1 MIDGRLPPYDS
12 KAEEA
17 VIGSLLI
24 DGDAI
29 LEVTGVLK
37 PEDFFEQQNRLV
49 YEACVS
55 IYENHQEINQITVAR
70 ELAQRGVLEEVGGAA
85 YLSYLI
91 SSVPTS
97 LHIESYASIVS
108 RLSVM
113 RRLITASNKIATIGY
128 EADSEVETALS
139 DAENVLFKVRQ
150 QQTSGDFTSLHDM
163 LGKYFQETQAV
174 STAEV
179 IPHVFTGYTVVDNLL
194 TGLQRSNLIVI
205 GARTS
210 IGKTSLALNI
220 ARNAAMQQNACIA
233 MFSLEMSKMEIVQR
247 LLSIESNLS
256 SGKIRRAEYTE
267 EEEVKLMDA
276 VGRLSAAP
284 IYIDDT
290 PQMRVAEMRGKARR
304 LHFEQPIDLIV
315 VDYIQLIKP
324 DSKRENRV
332 QELSEITRSLKA
344 LARDINVP
352 VLALSQLRR
361 EPDPH
366 IEPRRPQLSDLR
378 DSGSIE
384 QDSDIVIFIHR
395 SVKTDGS
402 DDFFEAYTREKKEE
416 KGITDIIIA
425 KNRNGPL
432 GEGQLQF
439 HSETTRF
446 TNLVD
451 AGRSITS

>member
-1 MIDGRLPPYDS
+1 MINGKLPPYDN

-17 VIGSLLI
+17 VVGSILI

-29 LEVTGVLK
+29 FEVTSLLK
-37 PEDFFEQQNRLV
+37 PEDFFGQQNRLI
-49 YEACVS
+49 YEACLS
-55 IYENHQEINQITVAR
+55 IYESHQEINQITVAR

-108 RLSVM
+108 RLAVM
-113 RRLITASNKIATIGY
+113 RQLITASNKIASIGY
-128 EADSEVETALS
+128 DADSEVEIALS
-139 DAENVLFKVRQ
+139 EAENVLFKVRQ
-150 QQTSGDFTSLHDM
+150 QQPYGDFSSLHDM
-163 LGKYFQETQAV
+163 LGTYFEETKAV
-174 STAEV
+174 TKTEV
-179 IPHVFTGYTVVDNLL
+179 IPHVYTGYNVIDNLL
-194 TGLQRSNLIVI
+194 TGLQRSNLVVI

-220 ARNAAMQQNACIA
+220 TRNAAIQQNACVA
-233 MFSLEMSKMEIVQR
+233 MFSLEMSKMEVVQR
-247 LLSIESNLS
+247 LLSIESNVNS
-256 SGKIRRAEYTE
+256 SKVRRAEYTE

-276 VGRLSAAP
+276 VGRLSTVP

-304 LHFEQPIDLIV
+304 LNFEQPIDLII
-315 VDYIQLIKP
+315 VDYIQLIKS

-366 IEPRRPQLSDLR
+366 VEPRRPQLSDLR

-395 SVKTDGS
+395 SVRS
-402 DDFFEAYTREKKEE
+402 DDFEGLAENFYKEKEE

-432 GEGQLQF
+432 GEGQLRF

-446 TNLVD
+446 SNLD
-451 AGRSITS
+451 ASRSIAS